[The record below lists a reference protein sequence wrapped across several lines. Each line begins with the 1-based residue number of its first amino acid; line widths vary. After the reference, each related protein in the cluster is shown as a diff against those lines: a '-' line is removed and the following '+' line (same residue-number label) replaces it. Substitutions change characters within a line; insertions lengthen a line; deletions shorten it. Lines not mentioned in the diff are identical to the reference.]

1 MAFRQREAQLSPLIV
16 RHVKPIGHKPGT
28 YPGLSDRLLISHYEN
43 NYGGAMRRSN
53 AIAKHLAALPL
64 DAPGFLRNGLKREEL
79 IARNSI
85 VLHEVH
91 FDALGPFVAP
101 PDDLARAID
110 AAFGAFAAM
119 TAEIAATAKA
129 LAGGSGWVVLVDDP
143 RDGRLAIQW
152 GMDHTMSFAGA
163 TPIFALDVYEHAYHL
178 DFGADANAYV
188 DAVLGMT
195 DWSAVARRWRR
206 EKTPADPHAL
216 DVPGALAFQGTWI
229 DARRAPAYEAAK
241 TKLPGAVWR
250 DPLALDRVADGLPTD
265 KPVLVYCVLGFN
277 FSRDTAAALREK
289 GFDARYLDVGSSGW
303 AAMGLPVEP
312 K

>member
-1 MAFRQREAQLSPLIV
+1 MNTTQFRQVRPLA
-16 RHVKPIGHKPGT
+16 HKPGS
-28 YPGLSDRLLISHYEN
+28 YPGLSDRLLLSHYEN
-43 NYGGAMRRSN
+43 NYGGATRRAN
-53 AIAKHLAALPL
+53 AIAKHLAELPL

-91 FDALGPFVAP
+91 FDALGPFVSP

-110 AAFGAFAAM
+110 ASFGSFAEM

-129 LAGGSGWVVLVDDP
+129 LAGGSGWVVLADDP
-143 RDGRLAIQW
+143 RDGKLAIQW
-152 GMDHTMSFAGA
+152 GMDHTMSLAGA

-206 EKTPADPHAL
+206 EKIPADPYAL
-216 DVPGALAFQGTWI
+216 DIAAARAFQGTWV
-229 DARRAPAYEAAK
+229 DARRAPIYEAAK

-250 DPLALDRVADGLPTD
+250 DPQALDKAADGLPKG

-277 FSRDTAAALREK
+277 FSRDTAKALRDK
-289 GFDARYLDVGSSGW
+289 GYDARYLDVGSSGW
-303 AAMGLPVEP
+303 AAMGLQLES

>member
-1 MAFRQREAQLSPLIV
+1 MIPPIV
-16 RHVKPIGHKPGT
+16 RHVKPIGHKPGS
-28 YPGLSDRLLISHYEN
+28 YPGLSDRLLLSHYEN

-53 AIAKHLAALPL
+53 AIARHLAELPL

-79 IARNSI
+79 IAHNSI

-91 FDALGPFVAP
+91 FDALGPFVP
-101 PDDLARAID
+101 PPEDLARAID
-110 AAFGAFAAM
+110 AAFGSFAAM

-129 LAGGSGWVVLVDDP
+129 LAGGSGWLVLADDP

-152 GMDHTMSFAGA
+152 GMDHTMSLAGA

-195 DWSAVARRWRR
+195 DWTAVARRWRR

-216 DVPGALAFQGTWI
+216 DLAGALAFQGTWV
-229 DARRAPAYEAAK
+229 DARRAPIYEAAK

-250 DPLALDRVADGLPTD
+250 DPLALDGVAEGLPKD

-277 FSRDTAAALREK
+277 FSRDAAKALRAR
-289 GFDARYLDVGSSGW
+289 GYDARYLDVGASGW
-303 AAMGLPVEP
+303 AAMGLPQAA

>member
-1 MAFRQREAQLSPLIV
+1 MSVSSTSATFRQVRPL
-16 RHVKPIGHKPGT
+16 RHKPGS
-28 YPGLSDRLLISHYEN
+28 YPGLSDRLLLSHYEN
-43 NYGGAMRRSN
+43 NYGGALRRGN
-53 AIAKHLAALPL
+53 AIAKHLAELPL

-79 IARNSI
+79 IAHNSV

-91 FDALGPFVAP
+91 FDALGPFVSP

-110 AAFGAFAAM
+110 AAFGSFAKM
-119 TAEIAATAKA
+119 LAEIAATAKA
-129 LAGGSGWVVLVDDP
+129 LAGGSGWVVLADDP
-143 RDGRLAIQW
+143 RDGKLAIQW
-152 GMDHTMSFAGA
+152 GMDHAMSLAGA

-188 DAVLGMT
+188 DAVLDMT

-206 EKTPADPHAL
+206 EKVPADPHAL
-216 DVPGALAFQGTWI
+216 DVAAAQAFQGTWV
-229 DARRAPAYEAAK
+229 DARRAPIYEAAK

-250 DPLALDRVADGLPTD
+250 DPLALDKVAEGLPKD

-277 FSRDTAAALREK
+277 FSRDAAAALRER
-289 GFDARYLDVGSSGW
+289 GYDARYLDVGSSGW
-303 AAMGLPVEP
+303 AAMGLKLES